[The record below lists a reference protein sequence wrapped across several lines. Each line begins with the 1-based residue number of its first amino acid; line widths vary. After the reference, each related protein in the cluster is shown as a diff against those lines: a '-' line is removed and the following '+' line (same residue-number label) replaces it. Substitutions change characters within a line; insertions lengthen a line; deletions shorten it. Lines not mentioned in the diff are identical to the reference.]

1 MRSPVGLPA
10 WVSSVSVWVVVD
22 VGQPRGS
29 KRVGVQV
36 VRVRAR
42 RHRQTSLRS
51 SVEPSLAGAREDDG
65 ALRSALSRARVG
77 PLVLTTLRAIPADGG
92 RRESTGIDCRSDVER
107 G

>member
-36 VRVRAR
+36 VRVGAR
-42 RHRQTSLRS
+42 HHRQTSLRS
-51 SVEPSLAGAREDDG
+51 SVEPSLAGAREDDRDASLG
-65 ALRSALSRARVG
+65 AIARLAAVHRAHCVARDPRPRRG
-77 PLVLTTLRAIPADGG
+77 VLEADIYG
-92 RRESTGIDCRSDVER
+92 C
-107 G
+107 